1 MPTPEEIA
9 AAALVAAAAPVD
21 PTPPATVEP
30 ASTPPAEPSRADLW
44 AEIEATEKAKTE
56 PVKAEEEVTP
66 PPAEEGPKDEK
77 PDIWAGATPEQIA
90 ARDEL
95 AHRAR
100 STSGRIG
107 ALQRKINS
115 LQAAAGQAN
124 NDSAK
129 KAREAVDS
137 LKGDYPEITQPLE
150 HIVAGLDSRAEAD
163 GKLLTDELNAAI
175 AERND
180 IVDEEEAA
188 LTRAHPDWFETL
200 TKDDNR
206 KKVFTAWIDD
216 QPRSVREA
224 AARNREGIT
233 DAAGASDVIGRF
245 KAHLASLTPTEVTPP
260 PPAITAPPAQQ
271 QQPAAPP
278 PQPSLNDRRQRQL
291 ASTAAPKGNG
301 PAAVNGLPDANSGDR
316 SAHWNAFEQLD
327 AQRRQAAAR

>member
-9 AAALVAAAAPVD
+9 AAALVTAAAPVE
-21 PTPPATVEP
+21 TPIPEAEAAPA
-30 ASTPPAEPSRADLW
+30 AEPSRADLW

-56 PVKAEEEVTP
+56 PVKVETEAPPAVEEE
-66 PPAEEGPKDEK
+66 PKPEK

-95 AHRAR
+95 AHRAK

-107 ALQRKINS
+107 ALQRKINA
-115 LQAAAGQAN
+115 LQAAAGETN

-137 LKGDYPEITQPLE
+137 LKTDYPEITSPLE
-150 HIVAGLDSRAEAD
+150 HIVAGLDSRTEAD
-163 GKLLTDELNAAI
+163 GKRLTEELNAAI

-180 IVDEEEAA
+180 IVDEQEAA

-200 TKDDNR
+200 TKDENR
-206 KKVFTAWIDD
+206 KKVFTSWIDD

-224 AARNREGIT
+224 ATRNKDGIT

-245 KAHLASLTPTEVTPP
+245 KAHLASLTPTEVIPP
-260 PPAITAPPAQQ
+260 PPAITAPPAQ